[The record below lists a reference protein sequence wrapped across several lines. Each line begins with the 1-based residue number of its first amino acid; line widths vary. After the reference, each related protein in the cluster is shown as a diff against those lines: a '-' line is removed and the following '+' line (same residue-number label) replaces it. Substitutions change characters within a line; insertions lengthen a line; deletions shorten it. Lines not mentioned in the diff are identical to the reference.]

1 MGLSLQ
7 HIIEHGDR
15 YVCFEQKSP
24 VEREAIAKTSCFS
37 EHRKIAFTKLLGDAI
52 TLTLSQFGQKAIMSA
67 LKSRDPLFID
77 PYVDLLCD
85 RDGSTTSGSTPATP
99 TSPSSSRRSILVE
112 ISSAPQGIQIVTQLL
127 TSVQPS
133 QRDRIIK
140 TVRKNSV
147 FLKGS
152 KGGLRVH
159 QLCERARAFT
169 GY

>member
-1 MGLSLQ
+1 MQTTLLTWLDSN
-7 HIIEHGDR
+7 
-15 YVCFEQKSP
+15 
-24 VEREAIAKTSCFS
+24 
-37 EHRKIAFTKLLGDAI
+37 HRSIAFDKLIGEAV
-52 TLTLSQFGQKAIMSA
+52 TLTLSQYGQKAIMSA
-67 LKSRDPLFID
+67 LKSRDPRFIT

-85 RDGSTTSGSTPATP
+85 RDGSVSPTPAGTDGQEP
-99 TSPSSSRRSILVE
+99 ALSPPQASPATMSSRRSVLVD
-112 ISSAPQGIQIVTQLL
+112 ISSAPQGVQIVTQLL
-127 TSVQPS
+127 TSVQPC

-152 KGGLRVH
+152 KAGLRVH

>member
-1 MGLSLQ
+1 
-7 HIIEHGDR
+7 
-15 YVCFEQKSP
+15 
-24 VEREAIAKTSCFS
+24 
-37 EHRKIAFTKLLGDAI
+37 
-52 TLTLSQFGQKAIMSA
+52 MSA
-67 LKSRDPLFID
+67 LKSQDSLFID
-77 PYVDLLCD
+77 QYVDLLCD
-85 RDGSTTSGSTPATP
+85 RDVSTTSGSAAPAIP
-99 TSPSSSRRSILVE
+99 TSPSSSRRSVLVE

-147 FLKGS
+147 FLKCS

>member
-1 MGLSLQ
+1 MS
-7 HIIEHGDR
+7 R
-15 YVCFEQKSP
+15 S
-24 VEREAIAKTSCFS
+24 S
-37 EHRKIAFTKLLGDAI
+37 EHRTIAFDKLLGEAVS
-52 TLTLSQFGQKAIMSA
+52 LTLSQYGQKAVMSA
-67 LKSRDPLFID
+67 LKSRDQHFLSQ
-77 PYVDLLCD
+77 YVDILCD
-85 RDGSTTSGSTPATP
+85 RDSNGAMGAPNPGPNNSGASAIHSVTNN
-99 TSPSSSRRSILVE
+99 RRSILVD
-112 ISSAPQGIQIVTQLL
+112 ISSAPQGVQIVTQLL

-152 KGGLRVH
+152 KAGLRVH